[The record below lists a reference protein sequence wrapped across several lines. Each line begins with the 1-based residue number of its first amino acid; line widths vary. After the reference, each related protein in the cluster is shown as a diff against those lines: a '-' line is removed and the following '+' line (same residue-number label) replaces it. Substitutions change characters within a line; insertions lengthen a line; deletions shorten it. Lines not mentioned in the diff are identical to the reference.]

1 MDESSTKVNLV
12 EADLKNKQPGR
23 TFTGP
28 TCINFIF
35 LTTTMF
41 AMSIDIHLTA
51 SITLAIDGG

>member
-12 EADLKNKQPGR
+12 ETDLKNKQPGR

-35 LTTTMF
+35 N
-41 AMSIDIHLTA
+41 DDDVCHEH
-51 SITLAIDGG
+51 